1 MRQRVPGS
9 AYGARRTVSPRLDVN
24 EPLFC
29 RGEAMI
35 ARPFLFV
42 NSEYT
47 SHMQISR

>member
-1 MRQRVPGS
+1 MRQQVPGS
-9 AYGARRTVSPRLDVN
+9 AHSARRFVSPRLVVN

-29 RGEAMI
+29 RGESMI

-47 SHMQISR
+47 SHMQIN